1 MFLTVRSPDDAVMFP
16 TVMLGVPLRPVAL
29 PVTLPVTAPV
39 RGPTKPF
46 TAVMIPL
53 VASSVIAVPTLTTFV
68 KVAAVP
74 VIMFSDPAIPVRPDP
89 LP

>member
-1 MFLTVRSPDDAVMFP
+1 MFLTVISGVPVRLDARDAV
-16 TVMLGVPLRPVAL
+16 

-46 TAVMIPL
+46 TAVIIPL

-68 KVAAVP
+68 KVAAVQ
-74 VIMFSDPAIPVRPDP
+74 VMIFSVPAIPVRPDP

>member
-1 MFLTVRSPDDAVMFP
+1 MTLISGVPVRLDASDAV
-16 TVMLGVPLRPVAL
+16 
-29 PVTLPVTAPV
+29 PVTLPV

-74 VIMFSDPAIPVRPDP
+74 VMIFSVPAIPVRPDP